1 MFVEAERIILE
12 RIAAG
17 GIRPLAPQ
25 IGYPPADTSPA
36 SEFRE
41 RYGRAYDPDKLT
53 RWQEGLSRVLERYER
68 EQVDTAHERAYI
80 AAGLKARRSAPFA
93 MQDSR
98 AEEDTEK
105 LRGRPDREE
114 ASSITGQKLTE
125 AESREVQQLKAR
137 DREVRAHEQAHIGA
151 GGGLTM
157 GGPSY
162 SKKTGPDGKQYA
174 VGGQVQ
180 IDTSEADTPEATIA
194 KAQRVRAAALAP
206 AQPSSQDHQVAAK
219 ASQMEA
225 AARQELATQKAEDT
239 EEESVSTQQNIH
251 MAQTEELA
259 PNGMPPGRR
268 ATLAYERV
276 SGALPPV
283 PLALGQEVSLA
294 V

>member
-1 MFVEAERIILE
+1 MVIEAENIALE
-12 RIAAG
+12 RIALNG
-17 GIRPLAPQ
+17 VRPLVPEVGRPSA
-25 IGYPPADTSPA
+25 GEDLA
-36 SEFRE
+36 SNR
-41 RYGRAYDPDKLT
+41 RGRDGRAYDPDKLA
-53 RWQEGLSRVLERYER
+53 RWREGLDRALERYAR
-68 EQVDTAHERAYI
+68 EQAEAAHEQAYI
-80 AAGLKARRSAPFA
+80 AAGLKARRTARFA
-93 MQDSR
+93 LQDSR
-98 AEEDTEK
+98 VEEGAEKFEGKPERVSAGAGQELTAEESKE
-105 LRGRPDREE
+105 LQE
-114 ASSITGQKLTE
+114 
-125 AESREVQQLKAR
+125 LKAR
-137 DREVRAHEQAHIGA
+137 DREVRAHEQAHVSA
-151 GGGLTM
+151 GGGLVG

-174 VGGQVQ
+174 VGGEVQ
-180 IDTSEADTPEATIA
+180 IDASEADTPEATIA

-225 AARQELATQKAEDT
+225 AARQKLAAQKKAEDT
-239 EEESVSTQQNIH
+239 EEEDVPTQQNIH